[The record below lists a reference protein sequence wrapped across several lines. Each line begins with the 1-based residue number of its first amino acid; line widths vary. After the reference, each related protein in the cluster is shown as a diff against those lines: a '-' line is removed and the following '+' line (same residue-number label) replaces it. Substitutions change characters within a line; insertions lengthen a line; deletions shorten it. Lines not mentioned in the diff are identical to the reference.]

1 MKTNERGQAADRP
14 VIRKVSRGFQITLP
28 PEFREKTRL
37 AIGDH
42 VRIEQL
48 GDTLVITAVSDERQ
62 RIANEL
68 LAALAE
74 PVAGAAD
81 ITDEEEE
88 AMRTAIEEIRRYREE
103 QRKNSP
109 PGK

>member
-1 MKTNERGQAADRP
+1 MKTNDSNKAADRP

-28 PEFREKTRL
+28 PKFREKTRL

-48 GDTLVITAVSDERQ
+48 GDTLIITAVSDERQ

-81 ITDEEEE
+81 APDDEE
-88 AMRTAIEEIRRYREE
+88 AMRIAIEEIRRYREE
-103 QRKNSP
+103 QRHKPSP
-109 PGK
+109 EK